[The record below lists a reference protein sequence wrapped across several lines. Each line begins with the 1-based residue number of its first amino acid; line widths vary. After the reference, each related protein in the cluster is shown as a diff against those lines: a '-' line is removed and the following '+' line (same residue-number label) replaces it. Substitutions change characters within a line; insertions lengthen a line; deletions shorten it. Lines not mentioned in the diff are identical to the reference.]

1 LAFDAAAIIAILAL
15 SALSAVLAF
24 RLWNARKAAATG
36 RVEVASLTRELDES
50 RARID
55 ALLARGDGVL
65 AFDAGRI
72 VRFVS
77 EPAAT
82 LLGLRPD
89 TAVGLSDIAVLR
101 DHEIHEGI
109 VQLQR
114 GDAPPDSTWNF
125 ERGGRMIELR
135 LVPVVGNG
143 EWATVALLRDVTEI
157 RRLETVRRD
166 FVSNFSHEFRTPLA
180 SIKAVLETLAGGG
193 LEDDEF
199 ARDFVERAEA
209 ETDRLTQLVEELA
222 ELGRIESGQVPF
234 RFGPVDPRE
243 LVNEAVARLAP
254 QARRAGITLR
264 VETGSPVPPINA
276 DRERLERAVLNLVHN
291 ALKFTPEGGTISVR
305 ALSSGSGVDL
315 VVQDTGS
322 GIPASELARIFERF
336 YKADRSRGGQGTGLG
351 LAIVKHTV
359 EEHGGSVSARSSLG
373 LGSTFT
379 VHLPGTSKASG

>member
-1 LAFDAAAIIAILAL
+1 MAFDAAAIIAILAL
-15 SALSAVLAF
+15 SVLSAALAF
-24 RLWNARKAAATG
+24 RLWNARKAAAIG
-36 RVEVASLTRELDES
+36 RAKAVSLTRELDES

-55 ALLARGDGVL
+55 ALLARGDGAV

-77 EPAAT
+77 EPAAA

-89 TAVGLSDIAVLR
+89 TAIGLSDIAVLR

-109 VQLQR
+109 VQLKR
-114 GDAPPDSTWNF
+114 SDVPPDATWNI

-135 LVPVVGNG
+135 LVPVAGNG
-143 EWATVALLRDVTEI
+143 EWATVAMLRDVTEM

-193 LEDDEF
+193 LDDEEF

-234 RFGPVDPRE
+234 RFGTVDPRE

-254 QARRAGITLR
+254 QAVRAGISLR
-264 VETGSPVPPINA
+264 VEIGSPVPPINA

-359 EEHGGSVSARSSLG
+359 EEHGGSVSVRSSLG